1 MQASASERVR
11 LRFVK
16 KRLIFFLIA
25 GVAFA
30 QDNVA
35 VGRKVFENRCSG
47 CHGSDGNGGE
57 LGPPIARRVS
67 RLTDPQIT
75 SIVRNGIPNAGMPP
89 NNVGDQE
96 MPQLIS
102 FLHSLRPRGFGF
114 GFQPYR
120 ATLKLSGGKTLAG
133 MVINESFND
142 AQMRTEDGQI
152 HLLRKLDGGL
162 FREVT
167 SEVNWSTYNGDIG
180 GNRYTK
186 LTQITKQN
194 VKQLGARWIFN
205 LPNTGRLQ

>member
-16 KRLIFFLIA
+16 KLLIFWITVGA
-25 GVAFA
+25 AFA

-75 SIVRNGIPNAGMPP
+75 SIVRNGIPGAGMPA
-89 NNVGDQE
+89 NNVSDQE

-114 GFQPYR
+114 GFRPYQ
-120 ATLKLSGGKTLAG
+120 ATLELSGGKTLTG
-133 MVINESFND
+133 MVLNESFND
-142 AQMRTEDGQI
+142 AQMRTDDGHI
-152 HLLRKLDGGL
+152 HLFRKLD
-162 FREVT
+162 
-167 SEVNWSTYNGDIG
+167 
-180 GNRYTK
+180 
-186 LTQITKQN
+186 
-194 VKQLGARWIFN
+194 
-205 LPNTGRLQ
+205 